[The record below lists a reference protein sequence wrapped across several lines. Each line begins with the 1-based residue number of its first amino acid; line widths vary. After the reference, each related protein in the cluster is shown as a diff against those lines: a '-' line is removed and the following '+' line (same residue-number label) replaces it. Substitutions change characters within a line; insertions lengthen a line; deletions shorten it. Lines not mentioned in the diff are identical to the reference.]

1 MESEFKNA
9 LTETVREWSRATT
22 PEDLKARGVR
32 RLRSVNLAEMAFLVE
47 KAVNR
52 TLLARTIGEASDDM
66 ADAARGEFMRL
77 MSDRP
82 PKGDSLETKA
92 TTELERLK
100 AELTDRRLRQTALIS
115 DDAVRQREKQLE
127 SKLRSVFERWQ
138 GEERLSTPLEDEVI
152 RVAMVELHEELT
164 SLKTVE
170 IDKSTDEIN
179 LLERRIAKLCK
190 HLGQTEE
197 ELARVL
203 RMKDIDPG
211 VASLYRT
218 VQGLSPEEDAR
229 DQKAKLMNQI
239 FDANVKLRE
248 DRESDLAG

>member
-1 MESEFKNA
+1 MESEFKQA

-22 PEDLKARGVR
+22 PEDLKARGVK

-77 MSDRP
+77 MSDQP
-82 PKGDSLETKA
+82 PTGDSLETKA

-100 AELTDRRLRQTALIS
+100 AELDDRLHKQTVLIS
-115 DDAVRQREKQLE
+115 DDAVRQREEQLE
-127 SKLRSVFERWQ
+127 AKLREVFARWQ
-138 GEERLSTPLEDEVI
+138 GDDRVRAPLEDDVVN
-152 RVAMVELHEELT
+152 VALGELHAELS
-164 SLKTVE
+164 SLKAVE
-170 IDKSTDEIN
+170 IDQSANEIG
-179 LLERRIAKLCK
+179 LLERRISKLCK
-190 HLGQTEE
+190 HLGQTEQ

-203 RMKDIDPG
+203 KMKDLDPG
-211 VASLYRT
+211 VASVYRT
-218 VQGLSPEEDAR
+218 VQGLNPETDAR
-229 DQKAKLMNQI
+229 EQKAKLMNQI

-248 DRESDLAG
+248 DRAS